1 MAATQPEP
9 DPEARLQ
16 HALDLAFRYLNRRD
30 RTVGEMRRHLEGKG
44 VEAATVD
51 DAVADLERGGWLD
64 DAGFAARFADDK
76 RRLEG
81 WGAERIERGLAA
93 RGVPGDVVGAALGDG
108 DRATE
113 LEGALEVLRRRFP
126 DLDDGDPAARRRAYG
141 VLVRKGYEAE
151 LAADAVRAHARA
163 EWAA

>member
-9 DPEARLQ
+9 DPEARRQL
-16 HALDLAFRYLNRRD
+16 ALDLAFRYLNRRD
-30 RTVGEMRRHLEGKG
+30 RTVGEMHRHLEGKG
-44 VEAATVD
+44 VGADTVD
-51 DAVADLERGGWLD
+51 DAVAELERGGWLD

-76 RRLEG
+76 RRLES

-93 RGVPGDVVGAALGDG
+93 RGVPGDVVREALGDG
-108 DRATE
+108 DRETE
-113 LEGALEVLRRRFP
+113 LEGALAVLRRRFP
-126 DLDDGDPAARRRAYG
+126 ALDGDPSLRRRAYG
-141 VLVRKGYEAE
+141 VLLRKGYEPE